1 VTDHPRYAN
10 ALQMDAKKRK
20 GLEKLRESLLL
31 AAEDMA
37 QAMAAATALRTDTS
51 DDEAWRRALETAMAV
66 SYMRPFTRGAWT
78 LPSKY
83 VPKTSPEKGC
93 ITTSRICA
101 TRFMPIPTGPVVGAQ
116 R

>member
-1 VTDHPRYAN
+1 
-10 ALQMDAKKRK
+10 
-20 GLEKLRESLLL
+20 
-31 AAEDMA
+31 
-37 QAMAAATALRTDTS
+37 
-51 DDEAWRRALETAMAV
+51 
-66 SYMRPFTRGAWT
+66 